1 MRRRILPLNRVAQY
15 PFLGLLVALLSSL
28 LSAQLLPAHAQT
40 TEEQTL
46 ASLAPEIKFVC
57 ASDVILGR
65 KTSSFVSY
73 PEYEHQMRELANPS
87 LRSENLLPLL
97 QHSDPKVRT
106 LAIIA
111 LFDQG
116 DPKMLPAVVALAGD
130 HSPTYRCPQPLSL
143 TPGMTV
149 DPWPMTDQQVGQIA
163 SAVVDTYL
171 NAAALHYGIQGK
183 PNYPGFEGYWA
194 THKDRSYSA
203 SWFEVRSN
211 LEGAGNIKAVRDEIA
226 ALPEPDRQWELLWV
240 ATRHLYAGDEPS
252 PVASDAELLGACRRL
267 GRDRLLQML
276 AGHVASTDPDLQP
289 RYNQDSPYKHMMLFV
304 LRHSDQLLKPEDAA
318 ILLRRQDEVFGLAPG
333 GDADRF
339 QSPWWAIGAAQ
350 LDPQHAGK
358 ILHPAMAHFQEKYQ
372 GHDRARIALAL
383 WRLSGSAETKFVLD
397 WFYGEP
403 PCCGTTPRDEFLAS
417 AATLPHGRQLLAS
430 LVRDPRFEQLDWSSL
445 DQLASILDAWT
456 NPPVIGEQRT
466 DAHYPDTP
474 DRFALSREELEK
486 KYPKETA
493 ELLRLL
499 ATWRTKI
506 RTSLPVWSK
515 D

>member
-1 MRRRILPLNRVAQY
+1 MRRRIFPFGRVAHY
-15 PFLGLLVALLSSL
+15 RLLCLLVVVIASL
-28 LSAQLLPAHAQT
+28 LSAHAQT
-40 TEEQTL
+40 AEEQTL
-46 ASLAPEIKFVC
+46 ASLVPKIKFVC

-65 KTSSFVSY
+65 KTSSFASY
-73 PEYEHQMRELANPS
+73 PEYEHQMRDLANPS
-87 LRSENLLPLL
+87 LRLENLLPLL
-97 QHSDPKVRT
+97 QHSDPKMKT
-106 LAIIA
+106 LAIVA

-116 DPKMLPAVVALAGD
+116 DPKILPAVVALAGD
-130 HSPTYRCPQPLSL
+130 HSPTYPCPQPLSL

-163 SAVVDTYL
+163 SAVVNAYL
-171 NAAALHYGIQGK
+171 NAAAFNYGIDRK

-211 LEGAGNIKAVRDEIA
+211 LEGTGNIKTVRDEIA
-226 ALPEPDRQWELLWV
+226 ALPEPDRQWELLWI

-252 PVASDAELLGACRRL
+252 VVASDAELIEACRQL

-289 RYNQDSPYKHMMLFV
+289 RYNQASPYKHMMLFV
-304 LRHSDQLLKPEDAA
+304 LRHSDELLKPHDAA
-318 ILLRRQDEVFGLAPG
+318 SLLRRQDENLGLAPG
-333 GDADRF
+333 GVADPF

-350 LDPQHAGK
+350 LDPKHAGE
-358 ILHPAMAHFQEKYQ
+358 ILRSAMSHFQEKYQ

-383 WRLSGSAETKFVLD
+383 WRLAGPSETRFVLD
-397 WFYGEP
+397 WFYAEP

-417 AATLPHGRQLLAS
+417 AAKLPHGRQLLAS
-430 LVRDPRFEQLDWSSL
+430 LVRDPRFDQLDWSSL

-456 NPPVIGEQRT
+456 NPPVIGEQRR

-474 DRFALSREELEK
+474 DRFASSREELEK

-493 ELLRLL
+493 DLLNLL
-499 ATWRTKI
+499 AKWRAKI
-506 RTSLPVWSK
+506 RTSLPAWSQE
-515 D
+515 

>member
-1 MRRRILPLNRVAQY
+1 MRRMTLPFGRVAQH
-15 PFLGLLVALLSSL
+15 PLLCLLVVLSPS
-28 LSAQLLPAHAQT
+28 LLPAHAQT

-46 ASLAPEIKFVC
+46 AGLVPKIKFAC

-65 KTSSFVSY
+65 KTSSFAGY
-73 PEYEHQMRELANPS
+73 PEYEHQMRELANSS
-87 LRSENLLPLL
+87 LRFENLLPLL
-97 QHSDPKVRT
+97 QHSDPKMRT

-130 HSPTYRCPQPLSL
+130 HSPTYPCPQPLSL
-143 TPGMTV
+143 TLGMTV
-149 DPWPMTDQQVGQIA
+149 DPWPMTDQQVGQMA
-163 SAVVDTYL
+163 SAVVNAYL
-171 NAAALHYGIQGK
+171 NAAAFNYGIERT

-194 THKDRSYSA
+194 THKNRPYSA
-203 SWFEVRSN
+203 SWFEVRTN
-211 LEGAGNIKAVRDEIA
+211 LDGVVNIKTVRDEIA
-226 ALPEPDRQWELLWV
+226 ALPEPDRQWELLWI

-252 PVASDAELLGACRRL
+252 LVAPDAELLEACKRL

-318 ILLRRQDEVFGLAPG
+318 VLLRRQDENLGLTPG
-333 GDADRF
+333 GVADPF

-350 LDPQHAGK
+350 LDPQHASE
-358 ILHPAMAHFQEKYQ
+358 ILHSAMAHFQEKYQ
-372 GHDRARIALAL
+372 GHDRARLALAL
-383 WRLSGSAETKFVLD
+383 WRLAGPSETRFVLD
-397 WFYGEP
+397 WFYEEP

-430 LVRDPRFEQLDWSSL
+430 LVRDPRFDQVDWSSL
-445 DQLASILDAWT
+445 DQLASILVAWT
-456 NPPVIGEQRT
+456 NPPVIGEQRR
-466 DAHYPDTP
+466 DAHYPDTA
-474 DRFALSREELEK
+474 DRFASSREELEK

-493 ELLRLL
+493 DLLNLL
-499 ATWRTKI
+499 AQWRAKI
-506 RTSLPVWSK
+506 RTSLPAWSQK
-515 D
+515 